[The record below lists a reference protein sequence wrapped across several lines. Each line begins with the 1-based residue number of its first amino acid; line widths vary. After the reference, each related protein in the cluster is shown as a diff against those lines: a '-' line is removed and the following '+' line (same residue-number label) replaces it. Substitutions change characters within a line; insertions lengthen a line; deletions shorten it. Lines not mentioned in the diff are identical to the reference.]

1 MSARIDADDWAAWG
15 ELFEFSSSAYRLET
29 LPTYTEP
36 DEADALAR
44 FLAGQDP
51 GLDTS
56 WWESL
61 VARHRAAGHTMTRV
75 RVLSEPLSD
84 YARFQLPYY
93 ARFARAGEDIRIIAT
108 PAGSWPGGLP
118 RRDYWLFDDT
128 DLWALTYTPDGGFQH
143 ADLIIDAAL
152 VAEHRRWRDHAL
164 SMAIPLADYLATS
177 TRRAS

>member
-1 MSARIDADDWAAWG
+1 VSARIEADDWAAWG
-15 ELFEFSSSAYRLET
+15 ELFEFASSAYRLET
-29 LPTYTEP
+29 LQTYAEP
-36 DEADALAR
+36 DEAAAVAR

-51 GLDTS
+51 DLDTS
-56 WWESL
+56 WWEAL
-61 VARHRAAGHTMTRV
+61 VARHRAAGRTMTRV

-108 PAGSWPGGLP
+108 PIGSWPAGLP

-128 DLWALTYTPDGGFQH
+128 DLWALTYTAAGTFEH
-143 ADLIIDAAL
+143 ADLIVDAAL
-152 VAEHRRWRDHAL
+152 IAEHRHWRDRAL
-164 SMAIPLADYLATS
+164 SIATPLADYLATS